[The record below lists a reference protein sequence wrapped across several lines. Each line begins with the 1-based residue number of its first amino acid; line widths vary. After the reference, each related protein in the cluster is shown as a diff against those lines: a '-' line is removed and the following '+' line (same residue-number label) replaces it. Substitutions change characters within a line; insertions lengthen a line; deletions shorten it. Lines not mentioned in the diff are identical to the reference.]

1 MNGFQVG
8 EQVYVLDCNDRCEF
22 EGVVVQDLGNGDYL
36 VRVVVEREALLIRY
50 SFFELCDPALYD

>member
-8 EQVYVLDCNDRCEF
+8 DQVFVLDCNDRAEF
-22 EGVVVQDLGNGDYL
+22 DGVVVQDLGNGDYL
-36 VRVVVEREALLIRY
+36 VRVVVDGVSYDDRY